1 VQWPPMRPETCRQT
15 LARVTPLVAM
25 VPLPLSPVALES
37 LAWWAGAWLLL
48 VVGWAAV
55 SLWVSEDARV
65 VFGSARRWR
74 IVFMAVGVLGLLAT
88 AVFGRT
94 AFTPTLL
101 PLSAAALVYIARREM
116 VATPDQK
123 LPLRRWIEERLGRGV
138 GGPIGRTGARPIVL
152 LKKDGQPYEGSDSE
166 TSRAV
171 QAAKA
176 TILEAVDLGA
186 TDIHFVPRSG
196 GRFDIRCRIDGL
208 LRKTGTFPAGEGRT
222 VLSVLKVLG
231 DMDIAERRRPQEG
244 TFAFRV
250 DGRGFDV
257 RSHASPTADGEKLAL
272 RLLEAANTR
281 SLEELGMRS
290 KDAATV
296 RDICRR
302 SSGTV
307 LICGPTGEGKTTT
320 AFAALAEI
328 DGVTRNI
335 VTIEDPIEYRLEVA
349 SQIPVNEAAG
359 QTFPTLL
366 RSVLRQDP
374 DVILVG
380 EIRDQETAEIAMRAA
395 LTGHL
400 VFSTIHAKDTATAI
414 TRLVDMGIDASLLQS
429 ALSVIIAQRLVKL
442 LCRKCRRPF
451 EPSAEQRR
459 RYSLP
464 AERVSMLHEAVG
476 CEGCGDTGYAGRT
489 SVQEV
494 MLVDQRIR
502 ELLVGR
508 PSVETIRRTALAAGT
523 RSLQRSAL
531 KLAVEGR
538 TSLTEVDRLAD

>member
-1 VQWPPMRPETCRQT
+1 
-15 LARVTPLVAM
+15 M
-25 VPLPLSPVALES
+25 VPLPLAPADLES
-37 LAWWAGAWLLL
+37 LTWWGVAWLLL
-48 VVGWAAV
+48 VVGWAAM
-55 SLWVSEDARV
+55 SLWVSDDARA
-65 VFGSARRWR
+65 VFGSARKWR
-74 IVFMAVGVLGLLAT
+74 IAFMTTGVLALLTT
-88 AVFGRT
+88 AIFGR
-94 AFTPTLL
+94 AGFTLTFL
-101 PLSAAALVYIARREM
+101 PFPLVAITYVTRREM
-116 VATPDQK
+116 IATPAQK
-123 LPLRRWIEERLGRGV
+123 LPFRRWIEERLVRRPD
-138 GGPIGRTGARPIVL
+138 GPLSRSGARPIVL

-208 LRKTGTFPAGEGRT
+208 LRRTGTFPAGEGRT

-250 DGRGFDV
+250 DGRDFDV

-442 LCRKCRRPF
+442 LCGNCRRSF
-451 EPSAEQRR
+451 QPSAEQLR
-459 RYSLP
+459 RYGLP
-464 AERVSMLHEAVG
+464 ADRVSTLYEPVG
-476 CEGCGDTGYAGRT
+476 CESCGDTGYAGRT

-494 MLVDQRIR
+494 MVVDQRIR

-508 PSVETIRRTALAAGT
+508 PSVETIRKAAVAAGT

-531 KLAVEGR
+531 KLAVAGR
-538 TSLTEVDRLAD
+538 TSLTEVERLAD